1 MLNVKMLF
9 KIFAVSFGI
18 FSNSVSAD
26 ECGRAGKWHSSDVC
40 TAVSG
45 CQWCESIGIFPVN
58 ARCVTESDALV
69 LTKSFYTCSSPQNK
83 VQSSRVDDD
92 DDDDC
97 DDDDNDLCDLHKR
110 DQAGC
115 MTNPMCTWCVS
126 SGLVPATP
134 DCVLITDAPWIPK
147 QIYTCAS
154 KIQVQ
159 NKLQIQGEVQTQQQ
173 VQSSNLDDDC
183 DDDDNDICDLHKR
196 DQAGCMTNPMCTW
209 CISSGIIP
217 ATPDCVLITDAPW
230 IPKQIYTCASKV
242 QSSIQTSFQ
251 RTQFEPI
258 IWENAFQKIIK
269 SQPTLKTAEPVQV
282 SSVDDDDDD
291 DDCDDDD
298 SINRYT
304 SCVSLAIKQ
313 GLDISVC
320 DSLKNAL

>member
-1 MLNVKMLF
+1 
-9 KIFAVSFGI
+9 
-18 FSNSVSAD
+18 
-26 ECGRAGKWHSSDVC
+26 
-40 TAVSG
+40 
-45 CQWCESIGIFPVN
+45 
-58 ARCVTESDALV
+58 
-69 LTKSFYTCSSPQNK
+69 K
-83 VQSSRVDDD
+83 VQSSRV

-97 DDDDNDLCDLHKR
+97 DDDDNDLCDLHKRDQVGCMTNPMCTWCVSYGLVPATPECVLITDAPWIPKQIYTCASKIQVQNKLQIQGEVQSSNLDDDCDDDDNDICDLHKR

-154 KIQVQ
+154 K
-159 NKLQIQGEVQTQQQ
+159 
-173 VQSSNLDDDC
+173 
-183 DDDDNDICDLHKR
+183 
-196 DQAGCMTNPMCTW
+196 
-209 CISSGIIP
+209 
-217 ATPDCVLITDAPW
+217 
-230 IPKQIYTCASKV
+230 V

-251 RTQFEPI
+251 RSQFEPI

-269 SQPTLKTAEPVQV
+269 SQPTLKTTEPVQV
-282 SSVDDDDDD
+282 SSVDDDDDKCD
-291 DDCDDDD
+291 DDDHDDD

-320 DSLKNAL
+320 DSLKTAL

>member
-1 MLNVKMLF
+1 MLNMKMLF
-9 KIFAVSFGI
+9 NIFALSFGI

-92 DDDDC
+92 DDC

-134 DCVLITDAPWIPK
+134 
-147 QIYTCAS
+147 
-154 KIQVQ
+154 
-159 NKLQIQGEVQTQQQ
+159 E
-173 VQSSNLDDDC
+173 
-183 DDDDNDICDLHKR
+183 
-196 DQAGCMTNPMCTW
+196 
-209 CISSGIIP
+209 
-217 ATPDCVLITDAPW
+217 CVLITDAPW

-269 SQPTLKTAEPVQV
+269 SQPTLKTTETVQV

-320 DSLKNAL
+320 DSLKNAI